1 MISFREKEIEMEQ
14 KSLTLQQQ
22 TLQTN
27 YELARLQKVSIL
39 IKKNINGDKSKA
51 QLEVAEDEYNYN
63 VKKAKLQRESLRQD
77 SVVAIIRKDLIHNDR
92 ERERKSMN
100 ALANDWI
107 I

>member
-1 MISFREKEIEMEQ
+1 MEQ

-27 YELARLQKVSIL
+27 YELARLQKSFNLDKEEYKMGI
-39 IKKNINGDKSKA
+39 KSKA

-77 SVVAIIRKDLIHNDR
+77 SVVAIIRTTQLR
-92 ERERKSMN
+92 ESN
-100 ALANDWI
+100 SGAASI
-107 I
+107 IQPRYCRNQGTRPI